1 MHMNA
6 MTSHQVERPILR
18 PVSIVRCARTLLV
31 LLGAVVIGAA
41 GWAADTSPA
50 QARFVRFQRGAT
62 TAYGVMQGEQVRELS
77 GDLFGAWVRT
87 DRLYS
92 LDTVKLLPPTQ
103 PTQVLA
109 MAGNYRSHLN
119 SEEIPPKFRIP
130 QPFLKSPSCLIGHGA
145 AIVLPKDARDVHF
158 EGELVLVIGKT
169 TRQAS
174 REKAAEAIF
183 GVTCG
188 NDVSE
193 RYWQNDEQDKDIQW
207 WRAKGSDTFGPVGPW
222 IVTGLDWNNLELRV
236 RVNGEVKQQDSTS
249 RLIHD
254 AAAIVSMISRYVTL
268 QPGDLIFTGTPG
280 TTSALKPGDVVE
292 VEIEGIGVLRNSVE

>member
-1 MHMNA
+1 
-6 MTSHQVERPILR
+6 
-18 PVSIVRCARTLLV
+18 
-31 LLGAVVIGAA
+31 VIGAA

-62 TAYGVMQGEQVRELS
+62 TAYGVMEGEQVRELS

-292 VEIEGIGVLRNSVE
+292 VEIEGIGVMRNSVE